1 MKIED
6 TNLVTLETKLLIWES
21 KALSYSSKLHTLYHD
36 LYMKS
41 FDKKDTIQINL
52 DKIWDERMLVDNEIN
67 TLKMLTKALPIMQRI
82 IKLNAKLIEL
92 GETDY
97 VNQLSKD
104 YPLPDVTPLADKYS
118 DDKQLDARIKE
129 LKRGAVK
136 KVEKPKVVPRMPE
149 PIQKKTAIK
158 PPTEFPMQKKIKGR
172 VSSIYDK
179 EEKLKAKGEAY
190 LELYEKVKQVFSQ
203 YCHFF
208 AEVERISYF
217 IVLAMEDMVNDTHQ
231 YEALQMHNGYMKSPY
246 MFTAQMVTTSVKR
259 ADKITAALEELYE
272 QYKDGLRNTTLRDWI
287 TQKAAEGTF
296 TAWRELLFWLLEK
309 SFALPCSYG
318 YYCYDYEEDFMH
330 YNKVHHLYANDDACN
345 VAAMKMLP
353 LYSEYLRRMG
363 QSELADKTAQT
374 FCTEPMYFVC
384 NGKNADGNYL
394 FSNPWHDEMVVSA
407 EGIKVGDELIG
418 KCVYTSLVHFDGLYY
433 VNTNLYPKNK
443 GVYTKWAKT
452 VCNNQ

>member
-158 PPTEFPMQKKIKGR
+158 PPTEFPMQKKIKWR
-172 VSSIYDK
+172 ASSTLDK
-179 EEKLKAKGEAY
+179 EDKLRKKGESY
-190 LELYEKVKQVFSQ
+190 LELYEKVKTVFSQ
-203 YCHFF
+203 YSHSWSD
-208 AEVERISYF
+208 EEKISYF
-217 IVLAMEDMVNDTHQ
+217 IVLAMEDKVNETHLF
-231 YEALQMHNGYMKSPY
+231 EALQMYNGYMKSPY

-259 ADKITAALEELYE
+259 ADKITASLEELYE
-272 QYKDGLRNTTLRDWI
+272 QYNDSLRNTTLRDWI
-287 TQKAAEGTF
+287 TQIASEGTF
-296 TAWRELLFWLLEK
+296 TAWRKLLFWLLED
-309 SFALPCSYG
+309 SFALSCTFRYN
-318 YYCYDYEEDFMH
+318 YYDYEEDFIH
-330 YNKVHHLYANDDACN
+330 HNKVHHLDANDDACN
-345 VAAMKMLP
+345 VTAMKMLP

-363 QSELADKTAQT
+363 FTDWADKTDKA

-384 NGKNADGNYL
+384 KGKTDNGNYL
-394 FSNPWHDEMVVSA
+394 FSSPWHEEMEVSS
-407 EGIKVGDELIG
+407 EDINNGDAIVG

-433 VNTNLYPKNK
+433 VNTELYPKTK
-443 GVYTKWAKT
+443 AVYTKWANT
-452 VCNNQ
+452 LI